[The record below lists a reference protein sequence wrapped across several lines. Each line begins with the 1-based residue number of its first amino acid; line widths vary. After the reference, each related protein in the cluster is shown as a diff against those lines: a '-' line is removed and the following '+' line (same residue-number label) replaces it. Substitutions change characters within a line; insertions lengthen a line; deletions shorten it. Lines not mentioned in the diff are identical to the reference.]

1 MTTLIQI
8 NRVMLVPEGLYCT
21 DCKFITASSGHHK
34 APSLCT
40 AFNQGI
46 YMTDG
51 KPMKCEPC
59 RHCPQTGAKVMR
71 GVVS

>member
-21 DCKFITASSGHHK
+21 GCKFLSTKFGEYH
-34 APSLCT
+34 CD
-40 AFNQGI
+40 AFNQYI
-46 YMTDG
+46 WEADG